1 MQSSPASKQN
11 GPPGPGTAD
20 LQARVDELDDRYKR
34 ALADLDNYRKRSE
47 RLADSRVADARDRM
61 LRDWLDA
68 VDSVETALDMTSADG
83 EVEGL
88 EAVRD
93 QMRSILERQGVQ
105 RFGAAGEGFDPDRHE
120 AIAARE
126 SDAVPDRSIVDV
138 VRAGYMVGDRVLRP
152 ARVIVSRRPD
162 GES

>member
-1 MQSSPASKQN
+1 MQSSPASEQN

-68 VDSVETALDMTSADG
+68 VDSVETALDMTSGDG

-105 RFGAAGEGFDPDRHE
+105 RFGATGEGFDPDRHE

-138 VRAGYMVGDRVLRP
+138 VRPGYIVGDRVLRP

>member
-1 MQSSPASKQN
+1 MQSSPATEQN
-11 GPPGPGTAD
+11 GPPGPGIED
-20 LQARVDELDDRYKR
+20 LRARVGELDDRYRR

-68 VDSVETALDMTSADG
+68 VDSVETALDMTSSDG
-83 EVEGL
+83 ELEGL
-88 EAVRD
+88 QAVRD

-105 RFGAAGEGFDPDRHE
+105 RFGGTGERFDPDRHE
-120 AIAARE
+120 AVAARE
-126 SDAVPDRSIVDV
+126 SDSVPDRSIVDV
-138 VRAGYMVGDRVLRP
+138 IRAGYMVGDRVLRP

>member
-1 MQSSPASKQN
+1 MQSSPASEQG
-11 GPPGPGTAD
+11 GPPGPGIDD
-20 LQARVDELDDRYKR
+20 LQARIDELDDRYRR

-68 VDSVETALDMTSADG
+68 VDSVETALDMTSSDG
-83 EVEGL
+83 ELEGL
-88 EAVRD
+88 KAVRD

-105 RFGAAGEGFDPDRHE
+105 RFGATGERFDPDRHE

-138 VRAGYMVGDRVLRP
+138 VRAGYMDGDRVLRP

>member
-1 MQSSPASKQN
+1 
-11 GPPGPGTAD
+11 
-20 LQARVDELDDRYKR
+20 
-34 ALADLDNYRKRSE
+34 
-47 RLADSRVADARDRM
+47 M

-68 VDSVETALDMTSADG
+68 VDSVEAALAMTPGDG
-83 EVEGL
+83 ELEGL
-88 EAVRD
+88 KAVRG

-105 RFGAAGEGFDPDRHE
+105 PFGAPSEGFEPDRHE

>member
-1 MQSSPASKQN
+1 MQSSPASEQN

-93 QMRSILERQGVQ
+93 QMRSILERQGVH

>member
-1 MQSSPASKQN
+1 MQSSPASEQN

>member
-1 MQSSPASKQN
+1 MQSSPASEQH
-11 GPPGPGTAD
+11 GTPGPGIED

-68 VDSVETALDMTSADG
+68 VDSVDTALEMTSTDG
-83 EVEGL
+83 ELEGL
-88 EAVRD
+88 KAVRD

-105 RFGAAGEGFDPDRHE
+105 GFGATGEAFDPDRHE

-138 VRAGYMVGDRVLRP
+138 VRAGYMAGDRVLRP

>member
-1 MQSSPASKQN
+1 MQSSPASEQD
-11 GPPGPGTAD
+11 GPPGPGTPD
-20 LQARVDELDDRYKR
+20 LQARVDELDDRYRR

-68 VDSVETALDMTSADG
+68 VDSVETALDMTSGDG
-83 EVEGL
+83 ELEGL
-88 EAVRD
+88 KAVRD
-93 QMRSILERQGVQ
+93 QMGSILERQGVR
-105 RFGAAGEGFDPDRHE
+105 RFGAPGEEFDPDRHE

-152 ARVIVSRRPD
+152 ARVIVSRRPA

>member
-1 MQSSPASKQN
+1 MQSSPASEQN

-138 VRAGYMVGDRVLRP
+138 VRPGYIVGDRVLRP

>member
-1 MQSSPASKQN
+1 MQSSPASEQN
-11 GPPGPGTAD
+11 GPPGPGIED
-20 LQARVDELDDRYKR
+20 LQARVGELDDRYRR

-47 RLADSRVADARDRM
+47 RLTDSRVADVRDRIV
-61 LRDWLDA
+61 RDWLDA
-68 VDSVETALDMTSADG
+68 VDSVETALDMTSSDG
-83 EVEGL
+83 EREGL
-88 EAVRD
+88 QAVRD

-105 RFGAAGEGFDPDRHE
+105 RFGAAGERFDPDRHE
-120 AIAARE
+120 AVAARD

-138 VRAGYMVGDRVLRP
+138 IRAGYMVGDRVLRP

>member
-1 MQSSPASKQN
+1 MQSSPASEQN

-93 QMRSILERQGVQ
+93 QMRSILERQGVH

-138 VRAGYMVGDRVLRP
+138 VRPGYIVGDRVLRP

>member
-1 MQSSPASKQN
+1 MQSSPASEQN
-11 GPPGPGTAD
+11 GPPGPGIED
-20 LQARVDELDDRYKR
+20 LQARVDELDDRYRR

-47 RLADSRVADARDRM
+47 RLADSRVAEARDRI

-68 VDSVETALDMTSADG
+68 VDSVETALDMTSGDS
-83 EVEGL
+83 ELEGL
-88 EAVRD
+88 QAVRD

-105 RFGAAGEGFDPDRHE
+105 RFGAIGERFDPDRHE
-120 AIAARE
+120 AVAARD

-138 VRAGYMVGDRVLRP
+138 VRAGYMVGDHVLRP